1 MKMKIKTLFL
11 LSFIFILSS
20 CFKDEMN
27 NETSQETTS
36 EELVST
42 TISISDI
49 YGKNNSTATV
59 ELFAKNQNILDS
71 YLSIKSF
78 KIEPFF
84 DDIPDAQ
91 TDNNTYA
98 PEKYVN
104 SEENS
109 ENQVSIVI
117 RDLKLEEGAT
127 GFKFHVEHPETSN
140 KTLEYDYSDWHP
152 GPKWWH
158 YGMFCM
164 ETTQQIRYDWYNK
177 KGSLSFWKW
186 AAGGIQ
192 NDWGCIIHQHGD
204 RKIKLRVQSYSRNY
218 SVFYKH
224 WWEDEWV
231 PCWQGDC
238 N

>member
-1 MKMKIKTLFL
+1 MKLQTLFF
-11 LSFIFILSS
+11 LSFMLLFSS

-27 NETSQETTS
+27 NEASQETTS
-36 EELVST
+36 EELVSR

-59 ELFAKNQNILDS
+59 ELFANNQEILDS

-78 KIEPFF
+78 KIESFF
-84 DDIPDAQ
+84 DDVAEAQ
-91 TDNNTYA
+91 TDNIAYI
-98 PEKYVN
+98 PEKYVY

-127 GFKFHVEHPETSN
+127 GFKFYVEHDGVSYTTA
-140 KTLEYDYSDWHP
+140 KYDYTDEHH

-164 ETTQQIRYDWYNK
+164 ETTEQIRYDWYNK
-177 KGSLSFWKW
+177 KGSLSSWKW
-186 AAGGIQ
+186 AAGGIK
-192 NDWGCIIHQHGD
+192 DDYGCIIHHHAD
-204 RKIKLRVQSYSRNY
+204 RKIKLKVMSYSRNY

-231 PCWQGDC
+231 PCWKKDC
-238 N
+238 NI